1 MPSRQNHYNNSLRLN
16 FATEK
21 ESRRNYP
28 TAKSL
33 YKLGPPTL
41 RQFLFVHNT
50 RSALGFGYDLAS
62 ICFTGVHFMKLLN
75 LKHMTGSLA
84 MGLAL
89 GSTQVTPTLLGQ
101 SQNQDRN
108 AQQDQEKTQTFVGKI
123 VKARNGQYA
132 LLTDE

>member
-1 MPSRQNHYNNSLRLN
+1 LSAECEHWLVRLATCCPPSLPPERTNRSDRSTTMPSRQNHYNNSLRLN

-41 RQFLFVHNT
+41 RQFLLVHNT

-75 LKHMTGSLA
+75 L
-84 MGLAL
+84 
-89 GSTQVTPTLLGQ
+89 
-101 SQNQDRN
+101 N
-108 AQQDQEKTQTFVGKI
+108 
-123 VKARNGQYA
+123 
-132 LLTDE
+132 